1 MENTYEYDEFLT
13 TYLTSLKRDFILRL
27 YLNIFSNIDKLN
39 NTTFFK
45 EDQVI
50 ELDILELEIREII
63 TKHEEGSNDD
73 IINLIIN
80 KIVSY
85 VVKEL
90 YKHSISLNTDIK
102 LSDLDKVLETLVTIL
117 NIDPSLAQT
126 VIEEL
131 NSELVDDV
139 TMAFINIVV
148 DYTDLT
154 LTQAVEVVEHV
165 GFDFKETLIDYL
177 EKKKMMR
184 ADNSEYNYI
193 VKLINLDSDYGK
205 THIIK
210 DFIKDGYEDTSIE
223 YNLDDMYNNISKYK
237 SNSNLIAHEIAAVL
251 FLSSDTRNSLSDS
264 LEKYINFE
272 SLGYT
277 GIYLNEI
284 KTVIEKL
291 IGELEIR
298 L

>member
-13 TYLTSLKRDFILRL
+13 TYLTSLKRDFILNL

-39 NTTFFK
+39 NNVFFK
-45 EDQVI
+45 DDQVI
-50 ELDILELEIREII
+50 ELDVLELELREII

-80 KIVSY
+80 RIITFI
-85 VVKEL
+85 VKEL
-90 YKHSISLNTDIK
+90 YKHSITLSNDIK
-102 LSDLDKVLETLVTIL
+102 LSELDKVIETLLTIL
-117 NIDPSLAQT
+117 NIDPDLAQT
-126 VIEEL
+126 IIDEF
-131 NSELVDDV
+131 NNELVDDV
-139 TMAFINIVV
+139 TASFINVV
-148 DYTDLT
+148 IDYTDLT

-165 GFDFKETLIDYL
+165 GFDFKETLIKYL
-177 EKKKMMR
+177 EKKKIMK
-184 ADNSEYNYI
+184 ADNSEYSYI

-210 DFIKDGYEDTSIE
+210 DFIREGYEDVSIE
-223 YNLDDMYNNISKYK
+223 YNLDEMYSNIPKYK
-237 SNSNLIAHEIAAVL
+237 SNSNLVAHEIAATL
-251 FLSSDTRNSLSDS
+251 FLSSDTRNNLTDS

-284 KTVIEKL
+284 KSVIDKL
-291 IGELEIR
+291 IIELEMRI
-298 L
+298 